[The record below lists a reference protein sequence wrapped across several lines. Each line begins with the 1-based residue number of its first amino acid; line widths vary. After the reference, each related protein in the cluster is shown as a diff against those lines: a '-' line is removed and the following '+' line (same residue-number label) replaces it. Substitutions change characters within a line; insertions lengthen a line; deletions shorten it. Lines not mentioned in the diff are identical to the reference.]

1 MLFDSTSRHEF
12 RAARIR
18 QLHSRTHI
26 FGPQWSVMPDSASTA
41 LVKTI
46 PAVLWVVF
54 AALVYLTLRRALIPQ
69 FQRLSRLTAPGVELT
84 FAQRLLD
91 EAVTAEP
98 GAHTAAPPAS
108 ERRAAVSRLE
118 HALEIVRDG
127 RILWVDDHPSSNA
140 ALTSLFTRVGMH
152 VDSATS
158 TTEALERLVG
168 KSYDIVITDM
178 RRDTEQPAE
187 TAGITLLNAMAAR
200 GIRLPVLV
208 FTANFDPAKGVHS
221 GIFACAKSADNAVQ
235 YVIDLME
242 RIKFGAAM

>member
-1 MLFDSTSRHEF
+1 
-12 RAARIR
+12 
-18 QLHSRTHI
+18 
-26 FGPQWSVMPDSASTA
+26 MPDSVSST

-46 PAVLWVVF
+46 PSVLWVVF
-54 AALVYLTLRRALIPQ
+54 AALVYLTLRRALIPE
-69 FQRLSRLTAPGVELT
+69 FQRLSRLKAPGVELT

-91 EAVTAEP
+91 EAVTAEAD
-98 GAHTAAPPAS
+98 GQMAAPPAS
-108 ERRAAVSRLE
+108 DRRAAVSRLE
-118 HALEIVRDG
+118 HALDVMRDG

-140 ALTSLFTRVGMH
+140 SLTSLFTRVGMH

-158 TTEALERLVG
+158 TAEALERLAS

-200 GIRLPVLV
+200 GIRLPVLM
-208 FTANFDPAKGVHS
+208 FTANFDPADGVHS
-221 GIFACAKSADNAVQ
+221 GIFAYTKSADNAVQ

-242 RIKFGAAM
+242 RIKFGAAT